1 MLAAVP
7 LGSLETILTEAPR
20 PLVVSRDR
28 SEVLTD
34 SNQLDTPA
42 ETGSGQFNLP
52 SRFHQVQI
60 TEPDAFQRQRV
71 VAYQGR
77 SPRSK
82 AIRAVGRNVTEEKF
96 WVLNKW
102 QGQITAVGTNTFEA
116 DLFDLSDPSIV
127 EHGKFL
133 KTEIPPED
141 VGLIRP
147 GTVFYWYVGYRDMS
161 FGQRKRESI
170 IWLRRG
176 GRIGQERF
184 EAALREVEE
193 IWGAVGG
200 ADLKNPA

>member
-1 MLAAVP
+1 
-7 LGSLETILTEAPR
+7 
-20 PLVVSRDR
+20 VSRDK
-28 SEVLTD
+28 SGVLTD
-34 SNQLDTPA
+34 SKQLDTPA
-42 ETGSGQFNLP
+42 ETGSGQVNLP

-60 TEPDAFQRQRV
+60 TEPDRNAFQRQGV

-82 AIRAVGRNVTEEKF
+82 VIRAVRRNVTEEKF
-96 WVLNKW
+96 WVLSKW
-102 QGQITAVGTNTFEA
+102 QGQITSVGTNTFEA

-127 EHGKFL
+127 EHGNFL